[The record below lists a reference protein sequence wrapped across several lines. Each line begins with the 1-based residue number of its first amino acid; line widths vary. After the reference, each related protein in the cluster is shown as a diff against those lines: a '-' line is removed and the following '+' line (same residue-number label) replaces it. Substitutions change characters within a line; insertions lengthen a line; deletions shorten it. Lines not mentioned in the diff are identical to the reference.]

1 MAELLIAVSLGL
13 GVLSFVDFDRYRAL
27 FRPQSFFRLFLFR
40 MHELYLNVPLYR
52 NSFHRTEEAYRLL
65 GIGRPAWSVP
75 AALWT
80 AGFGF
85 VLLAL
90 ASGEPVLILPGFG
103 LIFYLPTWS
112 RNQLAKYRKGLS
124 QGLMEFV
131 DLVAVGVTAGLP
143 LTSALEHVA
152 SSSQTIFFREMA
164 KVMTRVQQGQSLRD
178 RLMDLTRYNKSQ
190 EFATFIEQL
199 SSLYETGG
207 MNASEIL
214 MGISKHLREMYTLR
228 MEKEVE
234 TIQLKMILPLF
245 LSLIGALILIG
256 GPVVLYVSRYM
267 FSGGGG
273 LL

>member
-1 MAELLIAVSLGL
+1 M
-13 GVLSFVDFDRYRAL
+13 
-27 FRPQSFFRLFLFR
+27 
-40 MHELYLNVPLYR
+40 PLYR
-52 NSFHRTEEAYRLL
+52 KSFLRAEEAYRLL
-65 GIGRPAWSVP
+65 GVGKPAWQTS
-75 AALWT
+75 ATLWT
-80 AGFGF
+80 AGSLFL
-85 VLLAL
+85 LLAPIT
-90 ASGEPVLILPGFG
+90 AEPVLFLPGVA
-103 LIFYLPTWS
+103 LIFFLPTWS
-112 RNQLAKYRKGLS
+112 RNQYARYTKGLS

-143 LTSALEHVA
+143 LTSALEHVS

-164 KVMTRVQQGQSLRD
+164 KVMTRVQQGQSLRE
-178 RLMDLTRYNKSQ
+178 RLMDLARHNRSQ
-190 EFATFIEQL
+190 EFATFIEQI

-214 MGISKHLREMYTLR
+214 TGISRHLREMYTLR

-234 TIQLKMILPLF
+234 KIQLKMVMPLF
-245 LSLIGALILIG
+245 LSLLGALVLIG